1 MSNDK
6 KERKGNFFGKDPK
19 RFMRFQFTALTATA
33 IDFIMTIFFKE
44 VSGMEYTMAVGAGAT
59 CGAITAFSI
68 NRYWVFRSLHS
79 HPVNQAIRY
88 LLVVCGSVVLN
99 TAGTYLVTENF
110 HLQYLISKTVVGVIV
125 GFTYSYHLSKRFVF
139 YV

>member
-1 MSNDK
+1 MSKTHQEENQSNGSD
-6 KERKGNFFGKDPK
+6 RN
-19 RFMRFQFTALTATA
+19 RFMRFQVTAVLATA

-44 VSGMEYTMAVGAGAT
+44 AVGMHYSYAVGGGAT

-68 NRYWVFRSLHS
+68 NRYWVFRSVEA
-79 HPVNQAIRY
+79 HPIRQAVRY
-88 LLVVCGSVVLN
+88 ILVAVGSVVLN
-99 TAGTYLVTENF
+99 TAGTYAVTEGF
-110 HLQYLISKTVVGVIV
+110 HFPYLISKTIVGIIV